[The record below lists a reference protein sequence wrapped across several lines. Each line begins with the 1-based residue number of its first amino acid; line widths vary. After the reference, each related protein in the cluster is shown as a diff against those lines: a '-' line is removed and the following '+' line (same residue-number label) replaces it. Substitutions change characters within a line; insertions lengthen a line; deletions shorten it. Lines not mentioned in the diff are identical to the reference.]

1 MRPRLSIVAVSLAAM
16 LGILLLGTVNYLE
29 PIEVGLTW
37 NPLTGERGL
46 QSRAGWHLTPPW
58 VMEST
63 VNTSPE
69 RLCLTSA
76 AHSAVNCRLVQFV
89 PEHYRDFL
97 EVEGFRLEDER
108 LLEVG
113 VERVLALQATVA
125 RHARDGGHHDGRPLR
140 HIRPPKKRS
149 RPFFKNGIA
158 TRGVTC

>member
-46 QSRAGWHLTPPW
+46 QSRAGWHLTPPR

-97 EVEGFRLEDER
+97 EVEGFRWYWWSNRFSFNFGYHEEYR
-108 LLEVG
+108 G
-113 VERVLALQATVA
+113 VRDVLRGYAFSSQPYPFIRVLREYET
-125 RHARDGGHHDGRPLR
+125 
-140 HIRPPKKRS
+140 
-149 RPFFKNGIA
+149 N
-158 TRGVTC
+158 